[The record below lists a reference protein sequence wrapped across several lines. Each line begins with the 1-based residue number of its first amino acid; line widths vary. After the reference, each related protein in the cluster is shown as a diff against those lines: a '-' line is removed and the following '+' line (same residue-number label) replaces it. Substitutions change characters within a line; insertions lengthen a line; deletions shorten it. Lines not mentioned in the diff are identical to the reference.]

1 MSEYYNK
8 QYIGELWLK
17 DSEGNI
23 VSGSDALTNVYAKYI
38 NINSSFYNELTSNR
52 IITYDVVYDTI
63 FVETQYGYI
72 FEKIY
77 KDDLGVIQPFN
88 KLNLLNVTKSTKV
101 DYWFDE
107 SLNKIYFTDL
117 YYYDD
122 FNRPSNPNYFEF
134 ILTFNSFDCHYG
146 TIKKELINNIKIG
159 FSSNVDW
166 NELAFTMENPKL
178 TYNKDTK
185 TFNISFILRNSKNTL
200 GIVSLNIADG
210 DVHKISEV
218 NGFLPYFTLDYA
230 NSEVIDLLTIPA
242 NTSNIKEKFLY
253 SLLGELL
260 LTFDS
265 EIIKEIL
272 FNSININIQKE

>member
-200 GIVSLNIADG
+200 GIVSLNIANG

-242 NTSNIKEKFLY
+242 NTQNTKEKFLY

-260 LTFDS
+260 LTFED
-265 EIIKEIL
+265 EIITEI
-272 FNSININIQKE
+272 